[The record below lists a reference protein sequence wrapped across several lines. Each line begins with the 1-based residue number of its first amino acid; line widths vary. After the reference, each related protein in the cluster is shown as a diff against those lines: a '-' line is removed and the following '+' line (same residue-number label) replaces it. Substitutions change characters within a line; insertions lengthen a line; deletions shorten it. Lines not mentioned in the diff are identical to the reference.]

1 MNNKEIG
8 DFGENVA
15 CNYLIKNGYKIL
27 ERNYRVGFDE
37 IDIIAKNKDKTLLFI
52 EVKTIMQKN
61 INILGFMP
69 EDQMT
74 GFKLKKIARACQK
87 FSVRHPQLI
96 DDEKGWRIDLIAIT
110 LKTEKTGILHHY
122 KNL

>member
-8 DFGENVA
+8 NLGEKIA
-15 CNYLIKNGYKIL
+15 CDYLIKNKYNIIG
-27 ERNYRVGFDE
+27 RNYRVGFDE
-37 IDIIAKNKDKTLLFI
+37 IDIIAKSQDGTLIFI
-52 EVKTIMQKN
+52 EVKTVTGKGEFVS
-61 INILGFMP
+61 GFMP

-74 GFKLKKIARACQK
+74 GFKLKKTIRACQK
-87 FSVRHPQLI
+87 FSVQHPGLI

-110 LKTEKTGILHHY
+110 LKGEKTGILHHY

>member
-8 DFGENVA
+8 DLGEKIA
-15 CNYLIKNGYKIL
+15 CNYLIRSGYRIIA
-27 ERNYRVGFDE
+27 RNYKVGFDE
-37 IDIIAKNKDKTLLFI
+37 IDIIAKSQDGTLLFI
-52 EVKTIMQKN
+52 EVKTITRKD
-61 INILGFMP
+61 GSASVFMP

-74 GFKLKKIARACQK
+74 DFKLKKTTRACQK
-87 FSVRHPQLI
+87 FSARHPNLI

-110 LKTEKTGILHHY
+110 LKSEKTGTLHHY